1 LGFKTCG
8 PFGDYTENGVSVFM
22 EKPLG

>member
-8 PFGDYTENGVSVFM
+8 PFGDYHENGVSVFM